1 MRLPHL
7 LLAALTT
14 TTAAADDEARTNY
27 LLHCRGCHMPNGTG
41 VPPYVPTLINELGRI
56 VATPKGREYVVRVP
70 GVSQANLSDADLA
83 VVLNWV
89 LTEFNAETLPRDF
102 TPYSASEVAAARA
115 KVLPDP
121 LGYRQALVR
130 D

>member
-7 LLAALTT
+7 LLAALT

-27 LLHCRGCHMPNGTG
+27 LLHCRGCHMPNGAG
-41 VPPYVPTLINELGRI
+41 VPPYVPTLIDELGRI